1 MVEGLAF
8 AVLASEVAGE
18 SSSALGEWLPT
29 IARWF
34 NLLVF
39 LGILYFLLRGPV
51 RNALA
56 TRRENIRRDLIRAQE
71 ERNAALAKL
80 EEVNAR
86 LANLNSEVT
95 TIRQQAEREAA
106 TERERLVRATEEESR
121 KLREQAQREIENA
134 GKIARHD
141 LRRYAAEQSVAL
153 AEEIIRR
160 DIRPEDDAR
169 LVQTYVNDLGGVRQ

>member
-1 MVEGLAF
+1 MIEGFAF
-8 AVLASEVAGE
+8 VVLASEVAGG
-18 SSSALGEWLPT
+18 SSAWGEWLPA

-34 NLLVF
+34 NLFLF

-51 RNALA
+51 RNALV
-56 TRRENIRRDLIRAQE
+56 TRRENIRRDLMQAQT
-71 ERNAALAKL
+71 ERDAAMAKL
-80 EEVNAR
+80 AEVEAR
-86 LANLNSEVT
+86 LANLNTEVT
-95 TIRQQAEREAA
+95 TIRQQSEREAQ
-106 TERERLVRATEEESR
+106 TERERLARTAEEESR

-134 GKIARHD
+134 GKVARHD

-169 LVQTYVNDLGGVRQ
+169 LVQTYVNDLGGAK

>member
-1 MVEGLAF
+1 MIEGFAF
-8 AVLASEVAGE
+8 AVLASEGAG
-18 SSSALGEWLPT
+18 GIGDWEWLPT

-34 NLLVF
+34 NLFLF
-39 LGILYFLLRGPV
+39 LGILFFLLRGPV

-56 TRRENIRRDLIRAQE
+56 TRRENIRRDLMQAQI
-71 ERNAALAKL
+71 ERNAAMAKL

-86 LANLNSEVT
+86 LANLNSEVA
-95 TIRQQAEREAA
+95 TIRQQAEREAQ
-106 TERERLVRATEEESR
+106 TERERLARTTEEESR
-121 KLREQAQREIENA
+121 KLRQQAQREIENA
-134 GKIARHD
+134 GKVARHD

-169 LVQTYVNDLGGVRQ
+169 LVQTYVNDLGGAR

>member
-1 MVEGLAF
+1 MIEGFAF

-18 SSSALGEWLPT
+18 SSALAEWLPT

-34 NLLVF
+34 NLLLF

-51 RNALA
+51 RNVLA
-56 TRRENIRRDLIRAQE
+56 TRRENIRRDLSRAQE
-71 ERNAALAKL
+71 ARAAALAKL
-80 EEVNAR
+80 AEVESR
-86 LANLNSEVT
+86 LANLNNEVA
-95 TIRQQAEREAA
+95 TIRQQAESEAR
-106 TERERLVRATEEESR
+106 TERERLARATEEDSR

-134 GKIARHD
+134 GEIARHD

-160 DIRPEDDAR
+160 NIRPEDDAR